1 MVEESFEKQALPFEM
16 GEFERRMK
24 RVRQEMAGRG
34 LDILMVFKPENYY
47 YLTAF
52 QGAYYAYVCLLF
64 PMEGEPI
71 FIVPLLEELNVLALT
86 WVKRTAPY
94 SVFAAPPK
102 NDPVAHTAQTLK
114 EEGFDR
120 KRVGIELGS
129 WWQTPVQYEQ
139 LREALPSTEFVD
151 ATGLIDGVRLIK
163 SEPELACIREAGRIL
178 TDAMYEGIN
187 VIAEG
192 RTENDVAS
200 KILERLMLRGSD
212 PAAFW
217 PTVSSGPRTALPHNV
232 WSGRRF
238 EPGDP
243 IFIEFGGVVNR
254 YHATMMRTVV
264 VGSPSKELREMFDV
278 TCEALNRG
286 IEAVRPGATSGE
298 VDGVVRGTIRKA
310 GYGDCFRHRSAY
322 TIGIGFPPSWVEAP
336 FIKEND
342 PTVLEPGMVFHMV
355 PVVYKY
361 KMGIGLSEPVAVTEK
376 ECEVLA
382 SVERKL
388 FIR

>member
-1 MVEESFEKQALPFEM
+1 MTEKGFEKQPLPFEM
-16 GEFERRMK
+16 SEFDRRMK
-24 RVRQEMAGRG
+24 RVREEMAGQG
-34 LDILMVFKPENYY
+34 VDVLMVFKPENYF

-52 QGAYYAYVCLLF
+52 QGAYYAYVCLIL
-64 PMEGEPI
+64 PIEGEPI
-71 FIVPLLEELNVLALT
+71 FVVPALEELNVLALT

-94 SVFAAPPK
+94 SVFAPPPL
-102 NDPVAHTAQTLK
+102 NDPAAHTAQVLK
-114 EEGFDR
+114 EEGFDK
-120 KRVGIELGS
+120 KRIGIELGS
-129 WWQTPVQYEQ
+129 WWQTPAQYEQ
-139 LREALPSTEFVD
+139 LQKALPSSEFVD
-151 ATGLIDGVRLIK
+151 ASGLIDGVRVIK
-163 SEPELACIREAGRIL
+163 SEPELACIRKAGEIL

-187 VIAEG
+187 AIMDG
-192 RTENDVAS
+192 RTENDIAS
-200 KILERLMLRGSD
+200 KIVERLMLRGSD
-212 PAAFW
+212 PASFW

-232 WSGRRF
+232 WAGRRF
-238 EPGDP
+238 KPGDP

-254 YHATMMRTVV
+254 YHATMMRTAVI
-264 VGSPSKELREMFDV
+264 GPPSKELKEMFDV

-286 IEAVRPGATSGE
+286 IEAVKPGVTSGE

-342 PTVLEPGMVFHMV
+342 PAILQPGMVFHMV
-355 PVVYKY
+355 PVVFRHN
-361 KMGIGLSEPVAVTEK
+361 MGIGLSEPIAVTEK
-376 ECEVLA
+376 GCQVLA